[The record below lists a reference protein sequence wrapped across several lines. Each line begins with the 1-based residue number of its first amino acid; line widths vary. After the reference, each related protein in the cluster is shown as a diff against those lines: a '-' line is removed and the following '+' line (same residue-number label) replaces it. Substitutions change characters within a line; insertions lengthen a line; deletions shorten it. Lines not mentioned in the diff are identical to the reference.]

1 MSVPGTTTTPRATTE
16 TAKDEGRE
24 LAQSTKDS
32 TKQVAQTVKQ
42 EASNVAGEVASQ
54 AQSLAGEARSQV
66 RGQVDQQKSR
76 AAGILRTTGDEL
88 SSLVNDQDHSRL
100 TAELTRRASEQAR
113 TVADYL
119 ENTNPGDVID
129 NVRDFARRKP
139 GVFLLAA
146 GVAGLVVGRV
156 FRSATAGASSDTQ
169 QGTTYDTG
177 STYAGT
183 TYPPT
188 TYSESLYPEASLP
201 TGSQTTYAGSTSD
214 IGQESTFGTP
224 IPQGG
229 TPLGGTGREDI
240 RP

>member
-1 MSVPGTTTTPRATTE
+1 MSVPGTTTTARATAE
-16 TAKDEGRE
+16 TAQDEGRE
-24 LAQSTKDS
+24 LAQSTKES

-88 SSLVNDQDHSRL
+88 SSLVNDQEHSRL

-119 ENTNPGDVID
+119 ENTEPGDVL
-129 NVRDFARRKP
+129 NHVRDFARRKP

-156 FRSATAGASSDTQ
+156 FRSATAGATSDT

-183 TYPPT
+183 TYPTT
-188 TYSESLYPEASLP
+188 TYSESLYPEATLP

-229 TPLGGTGREDI
+229 TSLGDTGREDI